1 MAVSSTEPSSL
12 SGAQGPRP
20 SRRRLWGL
28 RAALIFA
35 SLLPLLWGVG
45 SLVDA
50 FGGGP
55 HLVHYLIGA
64 GVVLAALWLAP
75 LAAMW
80 RPERL
85 PVALVGYLAFVVAA
99 VMAAALS
106 ASNGVLAVVLIVQAG
121 LVVLLHPYRTAAF
134 RRPVVL
140 SPLVLPLALLSGA
153 ALARYA
159 VSRAGLQAVG
169 DEHALMAHY
178 FDQAWF
184 ALAIALF
191 LLLAA
196 LREDARRFAARVGG
210 GALVAFGAVSILLPT
225 TSSSLGVVWGSV
237 GLVGGLAAIII
248 AELETRRAAAGSGG
262 RMAAAG

>member
-1 MAVSSTEPSSL
+1 MDVPSAEPSTV

-28 RAALIFA
+28 RAVLIFA
-35 SLLPLLWGVG
+35 SLLPLVWGVG

-55 HLVHYLIGA
+55 HLVHFLIGA

-85 PVALVGYLAFVVAA
+85 PVALLAYLAFVVAG
-99 VMAAALS
+99 VTAAALS
-106 ASNGVLAVVLIVQAG
+106 ASNGVVAVVLIVQAS

-134 RRPVVL
+134 RRPIVL
-140 SPLVLPLALLSGA
+140 SPLLLPLALLSGA

-184 ALAIALF
+184 ALAVALF

-210 GALVAFGAVSILLPT
+210 GALIAFGAVSILLPT
-225 TSSSLGVVWGSV
+225 TSSSLGLIWGSV
-237 GLVGGLAAIII
+237 ALVAGLAAVVI
-248 AELETRRAAAGSGG
+248 AELETRRAAAGG
-262 RMAAAG
+262 RRTAAAR